1 MPITVISLLL
11 VAVLCSSTGQ
21 IAFKQAAMSR
31 IRSRNLLFCA
41 AGIAFMLVAVGIWT
55 MLLQTMA
62 LSALMPFAALLYIT
76 TPLAA
81 MLVFKESV
89 NWRFWIGTLL
99 IVVGVM
105 LTLM

>member
-1 MPITVISLLL
+1 MPIAAISLLL

-21 IAFKQAAMSR
+21 IAFKLAAMSR
-31 IRSRNLLFCA
+31 LRSRNLLFCT
-41 AGIAFMLVAVGIWT
+41 AGIVFMLAAVGIWAT
-55 MLLQTMA
+55 LLQTMA
-62 LSALMPFAALLYIT
+62 LSALMPFAALGYVT

-81 MLVFKESV
+81 MLIFKEPMD
-89 NWRFWIGTLL
+89 WIFWLGTFL